1 VSPTVVLFILRLVA
15 ALLLLLFLG
24 VIAWLIYRDI
34 RLQTLSDERASVV
47 HGNLRI
53 VSSPEHILTTD
64 TFPLYAETWI
74 GRSSSNVVMLDDAYT
89 SNQHAV
95 LRKRGKQ
102 WWLEDL
108 ESRNGTLLNDVVLTK
123 PTVVTTGDKV
133 TIGRTLLEIELK
145 VSE

>member
-1 VSPTVVLFILRLVA
+1 MSPAVILLILRLVS

-24 VIAWLIYRDI
+24 VIGWLIYRDI
-34 RLQTLSDERASVV
+34 RLQTNSEERALKEL
-47 HGNLRI
+47 GTLRI
-53 VSSPEHILTTD
+53 VDSPEETLVGQTL
-64 TFPLYAETWI
+64 PLYAETWI
-74 GRSSSNVVMLDDAYT
+74 GRSSSNAVMLDDAYT

-108 ESRNGTLLNDVVLTK
+108 ESRNGTLLNDIPLTE
-123 PTVVTTGDKV
+123 PAVVTSGDKV
-133 TIGRTLLEIELK
+133 TIGRTALEIDLN